1 MCSISGF
8 ITRASPIKQVQLARG
23 LLYAGRERGIDSAG
37 VVSAAYLRMVGD
49 PVRCANALIASHF
62 NGVALCHTRAASRG
76 AVTVE
81 NAHPIELR
89 DGAFLIHN
97 GTVMV
102 DDLPDYFYKTETD
115 SERLGALIARKG
127 LKAAFREAPGS
138 AAIALLD
145 KRRKTLTLAR
155 KVSPL
160 VLAWWRES
168 GELVFASTLDM
179 LKACLHLKNAKVEE
193 LRDGWALNIRF
204 EYLPEG
210 GARVVDYDYQELLRP
225 TEVWS
230 WTLERKYKALWDLV
244 SE

>member
-8 ITRASPIKQVQLARG
+8 VTQATKTKQVQLARG

-49 PVRCANALIASHF
+49 PVRCANALLPEQF

-81 NAHPIELR
+81 NAHPIELE

-97 GTVMV
+97 GTVFV
-102 DDLPDYFYKTETD
+102 EDLPDWEYKTETD
-115 SERLGALIARKG
+115 SERLGALILRKG
-127 LKAAFREAPGS
+127 LKAAFKEAQGS

-145 KRRKTLTLAR
+145 RKKRTLTLAR

-160 VLAWWRES
+160 VVAWWRES
-168 GELVFASTLDM
+168 WELVFASTLDM

-210 GARVVDYDYQELLRP
+210 GARVVDYDYQELLKP
-225 TEVWS
+225 SEVWS